1 MLRQH
6 IANLNRRALQYRES
20 DPEYGLM
27 NSDNDGV
34 NDGVNDCV
42 KPLNKTLLRVYRAI
56 VDNPEITSS
65 ELMKIL
71 NISESTVTRST
82 RELKK
87 PGFIEREGSD
97 KTGRWIILK

>member
-1 MLRQH
+1 MLRWH
-6 IANLNRRALQYRES
+6 IANLNRRAFQYRKS
-20 DPEYGLM
+20 DHEYGLM

-34 NDGVNDCV
+34 NDGV
-42 KPLNKTLLRVYRAI
+42 KPLNMTLLRVYQAI
-56 VDNPEITSS
+56 VDNPAITSS